1 MPWNGRALN
10 SHPMVFGVGNKALKT
25 ARTPPTEP
33 RTPTPTPYFFCRLL
47 PGTPGND
54 QTGQPM
60 SDDAFLFLLNSKVSA
75 VLETRTSSR
84 RRTREPSW

>member
-10 SHPMVFGVGNKALKT
+10 SHPMVFGVGNKALKSR
-25 ARTPPTEP
+25 ARRPQSPARP
-33 RTPTPTPYFFCRLL
+33 RRHRDFFRRPL